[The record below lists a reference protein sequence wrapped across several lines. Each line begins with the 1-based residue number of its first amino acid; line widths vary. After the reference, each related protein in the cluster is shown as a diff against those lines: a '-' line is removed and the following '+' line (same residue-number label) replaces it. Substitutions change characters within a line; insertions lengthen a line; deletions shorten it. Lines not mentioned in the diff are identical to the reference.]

1 MSFLKRF
8 FLPLFLVFVGT
19 LPVVSHAQ
27 VLPDDVLKALVWV
40 QCGTRQGSG
49 AVVNGDQGYI
59 LTNAHV
65 AVDTEHGFIVPDSCL
80 VGFLDAGNQPEIFY
94 RATVDR
100 FAYNE
105 ARSQDFAILKIGQ
118 HVNGAGIPLP
128 QPFSFLKTNEFPEAG
143 DALRLFGYSG
153 EKERYILREATVS
166 GFESGF
172 IKISGA
178 TIMPGDSGGAGL
190 DVNNRLIGIPT
201 RVVTLV
207 SDGGGAPIVTYEMID
222 IRAVM
227 IWLDTYGS
235 NAHDTY
241 FTHNSYDRYHQSAV
255 FLQQTSLD
263 CENVARTT
271 VTPTV
276 FCLLPNSTRLAF
288 PNAETFLS
296 WYPDFKQV
304 FQFLPASLTPYRLV
318 RNVTMKPGTLV
329 KVTTNPKV
337 FVVVDTFGTMR
348 WIPTEAKAIQLWG
361 SAWAGL
367 VHDIPDEF
375 FTNYTIGQPLE

>member
-1 MSFLKRF
+1 MTAFHRVI
-8 FLPLFLVFVGT
+8 LPL
-19 LPVVSHAQ
+19 VVLFCGAVPLLSQAQ

-49 AVVNGDQGYI
+49 TVINGEQGYV

-65 AVDTEHGFIVPDSCL
+65 AVDTEHGFTVPDSCL
-80 VGFLDAGNQPEIFY
+80 IGFLDAGNQPQIFY
-94 RATVDR
+94 RATVDK
-100 FAYNE
+100 FSYNE
-105 ARSQDFAILKIGQ
+105 ARSQDFAVLKIGQ
-118 HVNGAGIPLP
+118 HVSGAGTPLP
-128 QPFSFLKTNEFPEAG
+128 QPFAFIKTQEFPVAG
-143 DALRLFGYSG
+143 DAIRLFGYSG
-153 EKERYILREATVS
+153 EKERYILRDATIS

-172 IKISGA
+172 IGVSGT

-190 DVNNRLIGIPT
+190 DVNNRLVGIPT

-207 SDGGGAPIVTYEMID
+207 PDNGGASIVTYEMID

-235 NAHDTY
+235 NAHDAY
-241 FTHNSYDRYHQSAV
+241 FTHADYSRYHQSAV
-255 FLQQTSLD
+255 FLQQASLD
-263 CENVARTT
+263 CEAIARTT

-288 PNAETFLS
+288 PNADTLLS

-304 FQFLPASLTPYRLV
+304 FSFQPAALTPYRLA
-318 RNVTMKPGTLV
+318 RNVTFKPGTLV

-337 FVVVDTFGTMR
+337 FVVVDTFGTLR
-348 WIPTEAKAIQLWG
+348 WVPTETKAIQLWG
-361 SAWAGL
+361 PAWAGL
-367 VHDIPDEF
+367 VHDVPDEF